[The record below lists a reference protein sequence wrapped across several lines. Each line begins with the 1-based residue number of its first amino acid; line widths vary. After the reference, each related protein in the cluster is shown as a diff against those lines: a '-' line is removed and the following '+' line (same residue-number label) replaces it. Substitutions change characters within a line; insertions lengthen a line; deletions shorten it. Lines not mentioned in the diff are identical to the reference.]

1 MDPKI
6 LCYGP
11 KDALKV
17 VTESQNLLF
26 LHPYLNKE
34 LLSTRRNLQTKFQ
47 TLTVT
52 FNKKRVQIEFIFEMG
67 TQQMEQGAK
76 GPQILQLGCGQRWK
90 LKEMSCRKY
99 GKSEDSSVWYKQLF
113 QVHAILINMLWDFIP
128 PLW

>member
-52 FNKKRVQIEFIFEMG
+52 FNIKKVQIEFIFEMG
-67 TQQMEQGAK
+67 TQQIEQGAK
-76 GPQILQLGCGQRWK
+76 GPQILQLDCGQRWK
-90 LKEMSCRKY
+90 LKEMSCRQY

-113 QVHAILINMLWDFIP
+113 QVHAILINMLWDFVP